1 VLERGME
8 RLLQSM
14 SRPAV
19 RVGGIVG
26 LLGIGLALAAWQP
39 ISLSELLAWGRAMS
53 EMPLLIGLVL
63 LGMAL
68 LFAFGLP
75 GTLGMWL
82 IAPFQPP
89 LISTVLLVSASL
101 TGALGAYALAR
112 RMRGDWR
119 PDGVGGKVFNL
130 LERRS
135 DLMTQT
141 ALRVLPGFPHSVV
154 NFAGGLLLLPL
165 AVFTISALIGMTIK
179 WAVYASAVYGVVDAV
194 ESDSAIQLNSLL
206 PLLILSILL
215 LVGTWVKSRMKSEQT

>member
-1 VLERGME
+1 ME
-8 RLLQSM
+8 SFLKFM
-14 SRPAV
+14 SRPVV
-19 RVGGIVG
+19 RMTLIAG
-26 LLGIGLALAAWQP
+26 LIGLGLALAAWQP
-39 ISLSELLAWGRAMS
+39 VSLSELLAWGRALS
-53 EMPLLIGLVL
+53 DMPLLIGLVL
-63 LGMAL
+63 VAMAL

-75 GTLGMWL
+75 GSLGMWL

-89 LISTVLLVSASL
+89 LISTMLLVSASL

-112 RMRGDWR
+112 RLRGDWR
-119 PDGVGGKVFNL
+119 PDGIGGKVFGL

-135 DLMTQT
+135 DMMTQT

-179 WAVYASAVYGVVDAV
+179 WAVYTSAVYGVVDAV

-215 LVGTWVKSRMKSEQT
+215 LGGTWVKSRMTTEQA